1 MEALHLCISPK
12 ETGENIRKLIRE
24 SGYSVRDIQDFLGF
38 SSPRAIYKWMEGKSV
53 PSIDSLL
60 ILSRVLGTS
69 MEDILVIKEGS
80 ELMQSKR
87 QDGKP
92 IMNVNG

>member
-1 MEALHLCISPK
+1 MEALHLCISPQ
-12 ETGENIRKLIRE
+12 ETGENIRRLIQE
-24 SGYSVRDIQDFLGF
+24 SGYSVRDIQEFLGF

-60 ILSRVLGTS
+60 ILSRVLGIS
-69 MEDILVIKEGS
+69 MEDILVVKEDSG
-80 ELMQSKR
+80 LVQSKG

-92 IMNVNG
+92 IMNANC